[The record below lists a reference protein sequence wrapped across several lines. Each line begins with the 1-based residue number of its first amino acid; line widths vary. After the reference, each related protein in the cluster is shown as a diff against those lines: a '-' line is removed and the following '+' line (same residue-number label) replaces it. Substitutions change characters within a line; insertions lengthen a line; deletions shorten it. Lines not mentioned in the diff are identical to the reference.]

1 MNSTYEL
8 RDRETNRCR
17 VMSVEEMKRDYQA
30 RSNSYTIVD
39 NKFADNKF
47 PHPTT
52 DESRRE
58 MLRALGD
65 FALCATM
72 HIPDCVVL
80 FCHSTDSV
88 TLYREDDL
96 FVLGHVSVERTRES
110 EYKKFNY
117 NVTSHTI
124 QNNRY
129 CPHNSP
135 TEFRTLSSIK
145 WDKAL
150 SNARQYLRGNTL
162 EDIGRATVAKVSY
175 AFSGLCDKYKDEA
188 NKALRALGIE
198 KTIYN
203 KYSDHDD
210 PPILKEMLRVAE
222 LGMHVFLD
230 PDVNENMTT
239 YYKSHSIMRNIA
251 QQHKMTLCHV
261 YTNHRGVE
269 WCESHDVNVDNVFSN
284 EFGDDFCRSHATRA
298 AEMVDSDLQ
307 ASLAAL
313 AIVEDGTFVEGLGYK
328 FNDNIYYVTK
338 PDQTD
343 S

>member
-1 MNSTYEL
+1 MDHTYEL

-17 VMSVEEMKRDYQA
+17 VRSVEEMKRDYQA
-30 RSNSYTIVD
+30 RSNSYTVID
-39 NKFADNKF
+39 SKFADN
-47 PHPTT
+47 HPTT
-52 DESRRE
+52 DEHRRE
-58 MLRALGD
+58 ELRALGD
-65 FALCATM
+65 FVLCATM
-72 HIPDCVVL
+72 HIPDCIAL
-80 FCHSTDSV
+80 YCHANDDV
-88 TLYREDDL
+88 YLYRDQDL
-96 FVLGHVSVERTRES
+96 IIIGKIFIDRNGYQDKRQ
-110 EYKKFNY
+110 Y
-117 NVTSHTI
+117 NICSHTI
-124 QNNRY
+124 INNRY

-135 TEFRTLSSIK
+135 QEFRTLSSIK

-150 SNARQYLRGNTL
+150 SNARRYLRGNTL

-175 AFSGLCDKYKDEA
+175 AFSNLTDKYKDQA
-188 NKALRALGIE
+188 NKALNALGID
-198 KTIYN
+198 KKIYN

-230 PDVNENMTT
+230 PSVNENMTT
-239 YYKSHSIMRNIA
+239 YYKSHSIMRDIA
-251 QQHKMTLCHV
+251 NQHTMTLCHV

-269 WCESHDVNVDNVFSN
+269 WCESHDVNVDNIFGS
-284 EFGDDFCRSHATRA
+284 EFGNDFCRANATRA

-313 AIVEDGTFVEGLGYK
+313 AVVEDGTFIEGLGYK